1 MAKKKIIS
9 IQGFDIRIEIGDTK
23 DYISLT
29 DLAKQRGDDEPRFT
43 VRNWMSNR
51 ATIQYLGA
59 WEELH
64 NDNFNSAG
72 FRTVRDEFFETGALT
87 PKKWLEHVN
96 PIGIESRSGRYGG
109 TFAHSD
115 IAINFCYWLSPAFQ
129 VWFIKEFQRL
139 KIEEAKQLGE
149 AFEIKR
155 LITKSTFALLTSAI
169 KENLVPEKLYNT
181 KKEYI
186 AYAGEVDILNEV
198 LFGQT
203 AKEWKI
209 ANPNLKGNMRDNATV
224 EQLILL
230 NVLQGVHALLI
241 KWDTDIS
248 ERRKILKEVVK
259 DFMPIIQSKGLKSIQ
274 EIQSRVKKQ
283 QKRS

>member
-1 MAKKKIIS
+1 MTKKKIITVN
-9 IQGFDIRIEIGDTK
+9 GFDIRIEIGNSK

-29 DLAKQRGDDEPRFT
+29 DIAKQRGADEPRFT

-64 NDNFNSAG
+64 NTNFNRAG
-72 FRTVRDEFFETGALT
+72 FRTIRDDFFDTGSLT
-87 PKKWLEHVN
+87 PKKWLEQVN
-96 PIGIESRSGRYGG
+96 PIGLESRAGRYGG

-139 KIEEAKQLGE
+139 KTEEAKLLGE

-155 LITKSTFALLTSAI
+155 LISKTTFSLLTSAI
-169 KENLVPEKLYNT
+169 KENLIPEKLYNT
-181 KKEYI
+181 KKEFVS
-186 AYAGEVDILNEV
+186 YAGEVDILNEV
-198 LFGQT
+198 LFGHT

-209 ANPNLKGNMRDNATV
+209 SNPGLKGNMRDYASV
-224 EQLILL
+224 EQLIVL

-241 KWDTDIS
+241 KWDTDIV
-248 ERRKILKEVVK
+248 ERKKILQEVVG
-259 DFMPIIQSKGLKSIQ
+259 DFMPIVQNTKLKSLQ
-274 EIQSRVKKQ
+274 ELKSRVNKQ
-283 QKRS
+283 NRLK

>member
-1 MAKKKIIS
+1 MAKKKIINV
-9 IQGFDIRIEIGDTK
+9 QGFEIRIEIGNAK

-29 DLAKQRGDDEPRFT
+29 DLAKQRDEDAPRFT

-51 ATIQYLGA
+51 PTIQYLAA

-64 NDNFNSAG
+64 NENFNRAG
-72 FRTVRDEFFETGALT
+72 FRTIRDDFFDTGSLT
-87 PKKWLEHVN
+87 PKKWLDHVN

-109 TFAHSD
+109 TYAHSD
-115 IAINFCYWLSPAFQ
+115 IALNFCYWLSPAFQ

-139 KIEEAKQLGE
+139 KTEEAKQLGE
-149 AFEIKR
+149 TFEIKR
-155 LITKSTFALLTSAI
+155 LISKSTFSLLTSAI
-169 KENLVPEKLYNT
+169 KENLVPEELYNS

-198 LFGQT
+198 LFGTT
-203 AKEWKI
+203 AKAWKI
-209 ANPNLKGNMRDNATV
+209 ANPEAKGNMRDEASV

-241 KWDTDIS
+241 KWDTDIN
-248 ERRKILKEVVK
+248 ERKKILKEVVD
-259 DFMPIIQSKGLKSIQ
+259 DFMPIIQNTGLKSMQ
-274 EIQSRVKKQ
+274 EIKNRVKKQ
-283 QKRS
+283 KRLS